1 MALVRGF
8 CLLGSAGFPPVEW
21 VAARFL
27 VTREADRELP
37 SLKGVADRPL
47 IGAIRTAAE
56 AAFPEDQRAPRREA
70 LYLCH
75 RFSGKKLREIGEQFG
90 VGESAVSEASRSV
103 KKALARSSHVGAE
116 VGRLRKTLAL

>member
-1 MALVRGF
+1 MAQVRGS
-8 CLLGSAGFPPVEW
+8 CLLGSAGFVEW

-27 VTREADRELP
+27 ATREADRELP
-37 SLKGVADRPL
+37 SLTGGADRTS

-56 AAFPEDQRAPRREA
+56 AAFPEDQRAARRVA

-103 KKALARSSHVGAE
+103 KKVLASSSHLGEE
-116 VGRLRKTLAL
+116 VGRLRKALDL